1 MVNLNLKF
9 LVLIT
14 SFNVFMGLRT
24 FVIINANI
32 MPIKRPIKI
41 YYQSLDYVTA
51 YYTSKKVNIRAM
63 IL

>member
-32 MPIKRPIKI
+32 MPIKRSIKI

-51 YYTSKKVNIRAM
+51 TIHQRR
-63 IL
+63 